1 MDPRDRL
8 VVALDVGGLPEAT
21 KLVDRLGDQVWWY
34 KVGLELYAASGPEA
48 VKMLKERNKR
58 VFLDLKLHDIPNTV
72 ARAAGELARLG
83 VDIIDLHVAAGEEA
97 MRRAAEAVRSVGPAH
112 GGKPLRGGEPVQA
125 AGPEGA
131 GPVLLGVTVLT
142 STAVDAEG
150 QPLSPEALAAE
161 VARRALAAR
170 AAGLDGVVCPARAAE
185 TVHARLGA
193 GFHLLVPGIRPAGAA
208 KGDQHWVATPAT
220 ALAAG
225 ARWLVVGRPIHAA
238 DDPAASAASI
248 CEQIQAA
255 MV

>member
-1 MDPRDRL
+1 MDPRDHL
-8 VVALDVGGLPEAT
+8 IVALDVGGLPQAT
-21 KLVDRLGDQVWWY
+21 KLVDQLGERVQWY

-83 VDIIDLHVAAGEEA
+83 VDIIDLHVAAGDEA
-97 MRRAAEAVRSVGPAH
+97 MRLAAETVR
-112 GGKPLRGGEPVQA
+112 KA
-125 AGPEGA
+125 APSGIR
-131 GPVLLGVTVLT
+131 PVLLGVTILT
-142 STAVDAEG
+142 STAVDASG
-150 QPLSPEALAAE
+150 QPLSPDALIEE
-161 VARRALAAR
+161 VTRRALAAK
-170 AAGLDGVVCPARAAE
+170 AGGLDGVVCPARAAE
-185 TVHARLGA
+185 AVHARLGD
-193 GFHLLVPGIRPAGAA
+193 GFDLLVPGIRPAGTQ

-225 ARWLVVGRPIHAA
+225 ARWLVVGRPIHGA